1 MRIREVGEN
10 PEKRNLEKKEI
21 QDNKYPNINLE
32 ELITRMFREEK
43 KKENREK
50 PSEEVVVVKTEDKP
64 ILTKEEI
71 LKKYFMNEK
80 QNKETQSKEMETGKS
95 SMLQEEKQKYIDE
108 ENARIAREFN
118 KSDKAYW
125 ASVRE
130 LMIKKTALNK
140 ETDKEQ
146 IKSIRRELQELRK
159 QRELYILERDLA
171 LAELEFYKRGDK
183 ALLEGIDG
191 LRERFI
197 ELRKQI
203 DELENRNEE
212 TKSIDGKSKTNTSR
226 QAEKVE
232 PKNDF
237 RESLRVEVNNANQNV
252 QSNNRGKIKKEF
264 KEVDAGYLQLL
275 TKKTCD
281 SVKSEI
287 VLGSENHIGSKYSM
301 WSINGESK
309 NLYLMQLYSRET
321 KNGKVV
327 KEYEKGEHGSEKSFE
342 ANYNSNSYNTIEVE
356 RSPIFEVSDNNL
368 DIYDEKNIV
377 GSYETIRSKLTRQ
390 QENGDKYTKE
400 TCTDV
405 YKYDDLMIETET
417 SWIDI
422 ENKMGNQHE
431 MSCVE
436 KINGKPLISVSQK
449 NGITTLTRYTPDG
462 EKLCSFRYDSEGK
475 PMDKTKIIARDANG
489 KNEIVEQPLCFPS
502 GVGERNGYILKSID
516 FSDSQ
521 WLGKIMTSDFVNA
534 LEPRKH
540 KDIYFG
546 FESTQYVKDHKEY
559 LDKMEKENQVVKNER
574 SR

>member
-50 PSEEVVVVKTEDKP
+50 PSEEEVVVKTEDKP

-226 QAEKVE
+226 QAENVE

-422 ENKMGNQHE
+422 KNKMGNQHE

-462 EKLCSFRYDSEGK
+462 EKFCSFRYDSEGK
-475 PMDKTKIIARDANG
+475 PMDKTKLIVKDANG
-489 KNEIVEQPLCFPS
+489 KTEIVEQPLCFPS
-502 GVGERNGYILKSID
+502 GVEERNGYILKSID

-521 WLGKIMTSDFVNA
+521 WLGKIMTSDFVNT

-540 KDIYFG
+540 KDICFG

>member
-1 MRIREVGEN
+1 MRIREGREN
-10 PEKRNLEKKEI
+10 PEKRNLEIKEI
-21 QDNKYPNINLE
+21 QANKYPNITLQ
-32 ELITRMFREEK
+32 ELIRRAFRKEK
-43 KKENREK
+43 EK
-50 PSEEVVVVKTEDKP
+50 GNKQTQSEEVKNEDEP

-80 QNKETQSKEMETGKS
+80 QNKETQSKEMESEKKPMS
-95 SMLQEEKQKYIDE
+95 REEEKQEYINE
-108 ENARIAREFN
+108 ENAGIARRFN
-118 KSDKAYW
+118 KADKEYW
-125 ASVRE
+125 ASVKE
-130 LMIKKTALNK
+130 LMIREKALNK

-171 LAELEFYKRGDK
+171 LAELEFYRRGDK

-212 TKSIDGKSKTNTSR
+212 TKSIDGKSKLNTSR

-237 RESLRVEVNNANQNV
+237 RESLRVEVNNAKPNV
-252 QSNNRGKIKKEF
+252 QSNNRGNIKKEF
-264 KEVDAGYLQLL
+264 KEVDVGYLQLL
-275 TKKTCD
+275 TKKTGD

-287 VLGSENHIGSKYSM
+287 VLGSENHIGSRYSM

-309 NLYLMQLYSRET
+309 NLYLMQLYSREI

-327 KEYEKGEHGSEKSFE
+327 KEFEKGEHGSEKSFE

-377 GSYETIRSKLTRQ
+377 GSYETIRSKFTRQ

-405 YKYDDLMIETET
+405 YKYDDLIVETET
-417 SWIDI
+417 NWIDN

-489 KNEIVEQPLCFPS
+489 KNEIIEQPLCFPS